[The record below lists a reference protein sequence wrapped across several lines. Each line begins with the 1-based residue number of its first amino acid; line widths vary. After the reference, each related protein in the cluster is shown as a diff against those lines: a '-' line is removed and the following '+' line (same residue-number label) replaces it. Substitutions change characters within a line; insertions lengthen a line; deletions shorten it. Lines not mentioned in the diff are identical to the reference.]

1 MMLHHFMMVMDL
13 LMTIVLYRLP
23 VLPDLM
29 TFLPDL
35 MTGMI
40 EIRFIHSNGILRLAD
55 TGK

>member
-1 MMLHHFMMVMDL
+1 MMLHHFVMVMDL
-13 LMTIVLYRLP
+13 LMAIVLYRLP

-35 MTGMI
+35 VTRII
-40 EIRFIHSNGILRLAD
+40 EIYFIHSNGILSLAD